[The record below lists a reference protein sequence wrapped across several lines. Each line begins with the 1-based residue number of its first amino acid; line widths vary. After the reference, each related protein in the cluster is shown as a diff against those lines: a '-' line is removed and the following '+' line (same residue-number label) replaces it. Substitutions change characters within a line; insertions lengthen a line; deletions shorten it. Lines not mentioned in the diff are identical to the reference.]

1 MRVVKLFFLS
11 NEAQWRMGEVHHLL
25 SRYQMEELSKAQII
39 SSPEGH
45 LIGMLDGSNINA
57 TARFVAGCRGE
68 HGQLK
73 TEVVKLQLKDL
84 WRLEKAL
91 LKSID
96 NYPKLRIERILGDMR
111 ITEAAAVTYDLL
123 GHTTLC
129 SLRVIYRIGNLHGL
143 TICRELRHSNQIN
156 KSERAGTGLLSRG
169 TPPVQNI

>member
-1 MRVVKLFFLS
+1 
-11 NEAQWRMGEVHHLL
+11 MGEVRHLL
-25 SRYQMEELSKAQII
+25 SRYQMEELSWAQII

-45 LIGMLDGSNINA
+45 LIGMPDGSNINA

-73 TEVVKLQLKDL
+73 TAVAKLQLKDL

-96 NYPKLRIERILGDMR
+96 NYPKLRIERNLGDIGGGSGYLR
-111 ITEAAAVTYDLL
+111 SSRSHDALL
-123 GHTTLC
+123 IA
-129 SLRVIYRIGNLHGL
+129 RIYRIGNLHGL

-156 KSERAGTGLLSRG
+156 TSEHAGTGLLTREAPRLSSISDK
-169 TPPVQNI
+169 TVLNETIKL